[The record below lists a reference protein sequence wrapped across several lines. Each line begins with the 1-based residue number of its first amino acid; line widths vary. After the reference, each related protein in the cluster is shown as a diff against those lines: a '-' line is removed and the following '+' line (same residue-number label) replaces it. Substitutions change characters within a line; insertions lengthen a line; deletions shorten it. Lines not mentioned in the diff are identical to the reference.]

1 MNRIHRYWKHFT
13 TDKRDA
19 QRLFSSDALKAI
31 THAVTQAEAGT
42 SGEID
47 VCIEPAL
54 PFSYLHKNLHSKDR
68 ALMLFGKLR
77 VWDTEHNNGVL
88 IYVNVAEHALELVC
102 DRALARVVP
111 QTRWAEITR
120 LACDEL
126 RANRYAQGIEWAVL
140 ECGRELKAHF
150 TAAERQDKNQHPD
163 APVMLG

>member
-1 MNRIHRYWKHFT
+1 MKKLHRYWKHFT
-13 TDKRDA
+13 SDKRDA

-31 THAVTQAEAGT
+31 THAVTQAESGT

-54 PFSYLHKNLHSKDR
+54 PFSYLHKNLHTKDR

-77 VWDTEHNNGVL
+77 VWDTEHNNGILV
-88 IYVNVAEHALELVC
+88 YVNIAEHTLELVC
-102 DRALARVVP
+102 DRALAKVVK
-111 QTRWAEITR
+111 QERWAEITR

-150 TAAERQDKNQHPD
+150 PSTDHTEKNQHSD
-163 APVMLG
+163 RPVMLG